1 MANPSVE
8 TFSRTSRDSDAR
20 QRSGNS
26 QARSFR
32 DDVVS
37 LPAARAVGRM
47 PRTNRSRC
55 AWTPARQD
63 QNSHPQWGRKTRG
76 GRSKPTPSPARQGRK
91 ALSRRHFWSRMWHA
105 RAPGKLTQFIVS
117 RDRSTTSVTAEQDD
131 FYESLSPLLTF
142 HVKRDFFSRGECKKA
157 HPCGKGFQKGDR
169 STRTATISH
178 RVGHDGRHKRCGEV
192 FPQHLVIQGSHYR

>member
-1 MANPSVE
+1 MLRESAKYTQATKGKGEGGDLNWSLNKLTKDTCKTSSCRGAAQDGVSNSSRYKQRMANPSVE

-47 PRTNRSRC
+47 PRSNRSRC

-91 ALSRRHFWSRMWHA
+91 ALPRRHFWSRMWHA

-117 RDRSTTSVTAEQDD
+117 RDR
-131 FYESLSPLLTF
+131 
-142 HVKRDFFSRGECKKA
+142 
-157 HPCGKGFQKGDR
+157 
-169 STRTATISH
+169 
-178 RVGHDGRHKRCGEV
+178 
-192 FPQHLVIQGSHYR
+192 